1 MSKMFLQQLYQ
12 EENPKVAFRTFLD
25 KKDGPPNPSLI
36 LMRCGHFDDIKEE
49 LVDVNRKGAGIFF
62 VVNKTDGKGQRTEN
76 IVQVTA
82 VFVDL
87 DGSPIEPVQGWK
99 LKPHIIIESSPKRY
113 HAYWILDKT
122 TPMALPMFSL
132 VQKALAEKF
141 NGDITVHDLPRV
153 MRLPGFLHNKKE
165 PAFMTNLIE
174 ASDHPPFTVK
184 DILDNLSIN
193 ETTGK
198 QAKLPVAIGQGKR
211 EVSMVKLAGAMRRVG
226 MTEDGMYAALLVEN
240 SRCIP
245 PLEESELKRIAGS
258 VMRYKPTAD
267 DFHRD
272 PKDGHIYATSQF
284 NVRLALEKLDV
295 IVMHDIFA
303 ERYLYK
309 RGEQKPAHLSDIV
322 MNRLWLE
329 IDESFRFRPSK
340 EFFTT
345 VILDHADHK
354 GAFHPVRDYL
364 DALKWDQKPRVD
376 TWLINYGD
384 AEDTEYTRAIGKL
397 FLLAA
402 VRRVRTPGVKFDE
415 VLVLESKTGKDKSSA
430 IEALC
435 PNPEWFSDNLPINA
449 DSKIVIEITSGK
461 WILELAELSGLKKSE
476 IESVK
481 AFLSRGRDTARLA
494 YDRMIT
500 DRPRHWVP
508 IATTNSNT
516 YLRDMTGNRRFFPC
530 KIVGL
535 NATQIKKDR
544 DQLWAEASYREA
556 QGESIRLDPKLY
568 TSAEVHQEQRRLEDP
583 WEVRLSETIPEDIN
597 GKIIFEDIWKIVGS
611 HDISRRT
618 HSDNARIA
626 DALQKLGFEK
636 TSIRHHEKIV
646 RGYVRGTE
654 EERKNHIRI
663 TLDEDNNPIA
673 RVVSKS
679 ANGSEWETVAPK
691 PEEPSANPE

>member
-1 MSKMFLQQLYQ
+1 MDLDLSKMFLQQLYQ

-272 PKDGHIYATSQF
+272 PKDGHIYATSQH
-284 NVRLALEKLDV
+284 NVRIALQKLDV
-295 IVMHDIFA
+295 VVMHDIFS
-303 ERYLYK
+303 ERYIYK
-309 RGEQKPAHLSDIV
+309 RGEEKQTQLTDIK
-322 MNRLWLE
+322 MNRMWLE
-329 IDESFRFRPSK
+329 IDDAFHFRPSK
-340 EFFTT
+340 DFFST
-345 VILDHADHK
+345 VVLDHADHK
-354 GAFHPVRDYL
+354 GAFHPVREYL
-364 DALKWDQKPRVD
+364 DSLKWDQTPRID
-376 TWLINYGD
+376 TWLKDYGG
-384 AEDTEYTRAIGKL
+384 AEDNEYTRAVGRL

-402 VRRVRTPGVKFDE
+402 VRRVRTPGCKFDE
-415 VLVLESKTGKDKSSA
+415 MLVLESTTGKDKSSA
-430 IEALC
+430 IAALC
-435 PNPEWFSDNLPINA
+435 PNAEWFSDNLPLNSDA
-449 DSKIVIEITSGK
+449 KEVMELTSGK
-461 WILELAELSGLKKSE
+461 WVIEAAELSGLRTSD
-476 IESVK
+476 IEHVK
-481 AFLSRGRDTARLA
+481 AFLSRSRDTSRMA

-500 DRPRHWVP
+500 DRPRH
-508 IATTNSNT
+508 
-516 YLRDMTGNRRFFPC
+516 F
-530 KIVGL
+530 
-535 NATQIKKDR
+535 
-544 DQLWAEASYREA
+544 
-556 QGESIRLDPKLY
+556 
-568 TSAEVHQEQRRLEDP
+568 
-583 WEVRLSETIPEDIN
+583 
-597 GKIIFEDIWKIVGS
+597 
-611 HDISRRT
+611 
-618 HSDNARIA
+618 
-626 DALQKLGFEK
+626 
-636 TSIRHHEKIV
+636 
-646 RGYVRGTE
+646 
-654 EERKNHIRI
+654 
-663 TLDEDNNPIA
+663 
-673 RVVSKS
+673 VVI
-679 ANGSEWETVAPK
+679 
-691 PEEPSANPE
+691 